1 MSMYKSVYRGKS
13 KHKRNILR
21 ARKYEA
27 NMEPHGSQYGSEY
40 LNSVYIVVTYIVPYG
55 SHMGVNMWPIIQFVT
70 DNSKT

>member
-27 NMEPHGSQYGSEY
+27 NMEPHGSQYGSQYGSEY

-55 SHMGVNMWPIIQFVT
+55 SHMGVNM
-70 DNSKT
+70 